1 MIKPGMPYAGTRIA
15 AYLSKTIDA
24 LSSIKSQR
32 EIAAEI
38 GYEKPNMVSMFKRGE
53 AKVPLDKIPLLA
65 KALNVD
71 SAFLFRLAM
80 EQYWPDQEEAIGAI
94 FGSVITKNEKDL
106 LEKIRSWTKNNDP
119 KLLTRDTEPQLREI
133 FKALA

>member
-1 MIKPGMPYAGTRIA
+1 MKAGMPYQGTRIA
-15 AYLSKTIDA
+15 EYLAKTIDA

-53 AKVPLDKIPLLA
+53 AKVPLDKIPALA

-71 SAFLFRLAM
+71 PAFLFRLAM
-80 EQYWPDQEEAIGAI
+80 EQYWPGQEDAIGAI
-94 FGSVITKNEKDL
+94 FGSVITKHEKDL
-106 LEKIRSWTKNNDP
+106 LEKVRSWTRHQDP
-119 KLLTRDTEPQLREI
+119 RLITKETEAELREI
-133 FKALA
+133 FKNLA

>member
-1 MIKPGMPYAGTRIA
+1 MKPGMPYAGTRIA
-15 AYLSKTIDA
+15 DYLSKTIDA

-53 AKVPLDKIPLLA
+53 AKVPLDKIPALA

-71 SAFLFRLAM
+71 PAFLFRLAM
-80 EQYWPDQEEAIGAI
+80 EQYWPNQEDAIGAI
-94 FGSVITKNEKDL
+94 FGSVITKHETDL
-106 LEKIRSWTKNNDP
+106 IDKIRSWTKNQDP
-119 KLLTRDTEPQLREI
+119 KLLSKETEPQLREI
-133 FKALA
+133 FKSL